1 MSLKTSVVAI
11 VWDGLG
17 FMQTTLLCKFVA
29 THED

>member
-17 FMQTTLLCKFVA
+17 VMQTKLLCKFVA
-29 THED
+29 TYED